1 MDGTFYTGKL
11 GLFKGFVS
19 VKGTEFSE
27 NRFGMVWLDED
38 E

>member
-1 MDGTFYTGKL
+1 MDGTFSTEKL

-19 VKGTEFSE
+19 VKGTEFYE
-27 NRFGMVWLDED
+27 NRLDMVWLDED